1 MNIHFL
7 HITQATEHKYKQKT
21 VNVPILN
28 NLSFEEENNVK
39 KAFFQNSLLTNHHKA
54 LYLGYKSNIR
64 RISNYLSH
72 IWEMTSFCI
81 RKLHCPDIYLLY
93 YYYYYYII

>member
-28 NLSFEEENNVK
+28 NLSPEEENNV
-39 KAFFQNSLLTNHHKA
+39 N
-54 LYLGYKSNIR
+54 
-64 RISNYLSH
+64 
-72 IWEMTSFCI
+72 
-81 RKLHCPDIYLLY
+81 
-93 YYYYYYII
+93 